1 MVFYGSAIVEES
13 WSLVFHYVSWDIGF
27 VCFLMIRL
35 DSSKAFLGEV
45 LLSSYVLHLGAGQFQ
60 AFLAASRKS
69 GNSLEIILQNIFF
82 LMF

>member
-13 WSLVFHYVSWDIGF
+13 SWSLVFHYVSQDIGF

-35 DSSKAFLGEV
+35 DSSKAFLGQV
-45 LLSSYVLHLGAGQFQ
+45 LLSSHALHPGAGQFQ
-60 AFLAASRKS
+60 AFLAVSRKS

-82 LMF
+82 